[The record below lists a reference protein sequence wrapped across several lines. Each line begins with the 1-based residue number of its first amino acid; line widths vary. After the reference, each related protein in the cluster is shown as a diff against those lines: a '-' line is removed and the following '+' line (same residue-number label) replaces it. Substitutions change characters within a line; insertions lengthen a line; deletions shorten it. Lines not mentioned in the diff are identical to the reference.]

1 MNVPELEQMR
11 EKTVKA
17 SESNEKEPVYCI
29 EYLNQP
35 FYKNLRD
42 SIIAQIGSCK
52 RLLIKTNGTNERNA
66 IEREMLILKLI
77 VDLLEY

>member
-1 MNVPELEQMR
+1 MNISELKHRRAIKVE
-11 EKTVKA
+11 A
-17 SESNEKEPVYCI
+17 NESNDKETIYCI

-35 FYKNLRD
+35 YYKNLRD
-42 SIIAQIGSCK
+42 SIIAEIGSCK
-52 RLLIKTNGTNERNA
+52 RLLINTNGTNERNA

>member
-1 MNVPELEQMR
+1 MNISELEPR
-11 EKTVKA
+11 RAKRLEA
-17 SESNEKEPVYCI
+17 SGSNEKETVYCI

-42 SIIAQIGSCK
+42 SIIAQIESCK
-52 RLLIKTNGTNERNA
+52 RLLIKTNGTSERIV

>member
-1 MNVPELEQMR
+1 MNISELEPR
-11 EKTVKA
+11 RAKRLKA
-17 SESNEKEPVYCI
+17 SGSNEKETVYCI

-42 SIIAQIGSCK
+42 SIIAQIESCK
-52 RLLIKTNGTNERNA
+52 RLLMYTNGTNERNA

>member
-1 MNVPELEQMR
+1 MNISELEPR
-11 EKTVKA
+11 RAKRLEA
-17 SESNEKEPVYCI
+17 SGSNEKETVYCI

-42 SIIAQIGSCK
+42 SIIAQIESCK
-52 RLLIKTNGTNERNA
+52 RLLIKTNGTNERIV

>member
-1 MNVPELEQMR
+1 MNISELEHR
-11 EKTVKA
+11 RAKRLEA
-17 SESNEKEPVYCI
+17 SESNEKESVYCI
-29 EYLNQP
+29 EYFNQP

-42 SIIAQIGSCK
+42 SIIAQTESCK
-52 RLLIKTNGTNERNA
+52 RLLINTNGTNERIA

>member
-1 MNVPELEQMR
+1 MNVPELEHMR

>member
-1 MNVPELEQMR
+1 MNISELEQIR
-11 EKTVKA
+11 AKRAKT
-17 SESNEKEPVYCI
+17 SEIDEKETVYCI

-42 SIIAQIGSCK
+42 SIIAQIESCK
-52 RLLIKTNGTNERNA
+52 RLLINTNGTNERNA

>member
-35 FYKNLRD
+35 PSK
-42 SIIAQIGSCK
+42 
-52 RLLIKTNGTNERNA
+52 
-66 IEREMLILKLI
+66 
-77 VDLLEY
+77 V

>member
-1 MNVPELEQMR
+1 MNISELEHR
-11 EKTVKA
+11 RAKKLEA
-17 SESNEKEPVYCI
+17 GSNEKETVYCI

-42 SIIAQIGSCK
+42 SIIAQIESCK
-52 RLLIKTNGTNERNA
+52 RLLMYTNGTNERNA

>member
-1 MNVPELEQMR
+1 MNVPELEQIRAMR
-11 EKTVKA
+11 VKA
-17 SESNEKEPVYCI
+17 GETNEKEAIYYI

-42 SIIAQIGSCK
+42 SIIAQIGSCE
-52 RLLIKTNGTNERNA
+52 RLLIKTNSTYERNA

-77 VDLLEY
+77 LDLLEY

>member
-1 MNVPELEQMR
+1 MNVSELEHVRAMKV
-11 EKTVKA
+11 EA
-17 SESNEKEPVYCI
+17 SETNEKETVYCI
-29 EYLNQP
+29 EYSNQP

>member
-1 MNVPELEQMR
+1 MNISELEHKR
-11 EKTVKA
+11 AKRVEA
-17 SESNEKEPVYCI
+17 RESNEKETVYCI

-35 FYKNLRD
+35 FHKNLRD

-52 RLLIKTNGTNERNA
+52 QLLINTSVTNERNA

>member
-1 MNVPELEQMR
+1 MNISELEHR
-11 EKTVKA
+11 RAKSLDA
-17 SESNEKEPVYCI
+17 SQGNEKETVYCI

-42 SIIAQIGSCK
+42 SIIAQIESCK
-52 RLLIKTNGTNERNA
+52 RLLIKTNGTSERIV

>member
-1 MNVPELEQMR
+1 MNISELEHR
-11 EKTVKA
+11 RAKRLEA
-17 SESNEKEPVYCI
+17 SDSNEKETVYCI

-42 SIIAQIGSCK
+42 SIMAQIGSCK
-52 RLLIKTNGTNERNA
+52 RLLINTNGTNERNA

>member
-1 MNVPELEQMR
+1 MNISELEHIRAMKV
-11 EKTVKA
+11 EA
-17 SESNEKEPVYCI
+17 SETNEKETVYCI
-29 EYLNQP
+29 EYSNQP

-42 SIIAQIGSCK
+42 SIIAQIGSCT

>member
-1 MNVPELEQMR
+1 MNISELEHR
-11 EKTVKA
+11 RAKRLEA
-17 SESNEKEPVYCI
+17 SDSNEKETVYCI

-42 SIIAQIGSCK
+42 SIMAQIGSCK
-52 RLLIKTNGTNERNA
+52 RLLINTNGTDERNA